1 MEQCINRNEIRPIAS
16 SAIFAKGMR
25 DGLPI
30 GLGYLAVSFSLGIA
44 ASGSGMSAGQ
54 GFIASLLCNASAG
67 QYAGFSVIAAGGTYI
82 EIAIITFII
91 NSRYMLMSLAMSQR
105 LEPGTSIFHRM
116 LMAFGITDELFA
128 IAIARPGY
136 LKPIYSYGAMLM
148 AMPFWA
154 VGTSLGCV
162 AGNILPT
169 SLVSALGVALFGM
182 FIAVIVP
189 PSRKN
194 KAIACVVAASFL
206 LSGTAAVAPY
216 ISAVSAGTRTII
228 LTIVISSAAAVLFPV
243 KNKEEK

>member
-1 MEQCINRNEIRPIAS
+1 MEQSISRKEIRPIAN
-16 SAIFAKGMR
+16 SAVFSKGMR

-30 GLGYLAVSFSLGIA
+30 GLGYLAVGFSLGIA
-44 ASGSGMSAGQ
+44 AAGAGLSAGQ
-54 GFIASLLCNASAG
+54 GFLASLLCNASAG
-67 QYAGFSVIAAGGTYI
+67 QYAGFSIIGANGTYI
-82 EIAIITFII
+82 EIAIITLIL

-105 LEPGTSIFHRM
+105 LKPGTSLPARM

-136 LKPIYSYGAMLM
+136 LKPVYSYGAMLM

-154 VGTSLGCV
+154 IGTSLGCT
-162 AGNILPT
+162 AGNVLPA

-182 FIAVIVP
+182 FIAVIIP
-189 PSRKN
+189 PSKNN

-206 LSGTAAVAPY
+206 LSGGAAIAPY
-216 ISAVSAGTRTII
+216 ISTVSAGTRTII